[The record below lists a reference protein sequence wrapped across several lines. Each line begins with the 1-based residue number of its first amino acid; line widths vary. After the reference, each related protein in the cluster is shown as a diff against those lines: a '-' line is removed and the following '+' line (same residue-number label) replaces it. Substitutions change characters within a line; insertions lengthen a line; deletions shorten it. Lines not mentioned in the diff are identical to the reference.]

1 MWRGEL
7 NSLSRPETFAR
18 INISIKREVLKELD
32 SFIDYK
38 IKEAQSRKE
47 IKKLTRSGVISSA
60 IKEYINNNK

>member
-1 MWRGEL
+1 M
-7 NSLSRPETFAR
+7 SRPETFAR

-47 IKKLTRSGVISSA
+47 IKKLTRSGIISSA